1 MWYNILLAA
10 LFGVL
15 EGITE
20 WLPVSSTG
28 HLILLENFV
37 RFPVRED
44 FFELF
49 EVVIQLGA
57 ILAVVVLYF
66 RTLNPFSPRK
76 SRAERRD
83 TWHLWGLVLLA
94 ALPSALL
101 GLLLDDLLDTYLYN
115 AATVCV
121 TLVLYGALFILIE
134 KRRKTI
140 PSTGQIQDITP
151 HTALCIGAFQVLSL
165 IPGTSRSGATV
176 LGGLLLGL
184 ARPAAAEF
192 SFFLG
197 IPTMVGASALKGA
210 KFFLHGNLLSHEEIL
225 MLSAGTLAAFLTSTL
240 TIRALLGFVR
250 RHSFAAFGIYRII
263 LGTVVL
269 GYFVLIG

>member
-57 ILAVVVLYF
+57 ILAVAVLYF
-66 RTLNPFSPRK
+66 RTLNPFSPGK

-83 TWHLWGLVLLA
+83 TWRLWRLVLLA

-101 GLLLDDLLDTYLYN
+101 GLLLDDLLDAYLYN
-115 AATVCV
+115 AVTVCV
-121 TLVLYGALFILIE
+121 TLILYGAVFIIVE
-134 KRRKTI
+134 KRRKAA
-140 PSTGQIQDITP
+140 PSMGQINSLTP
-151 HTALCIGAFQVLSL
+151 RTALFVGAFQVLSL

-184 ARPAAAEF
+184 TRPAAAEF

-197 IPTMVGASALKGA
+197 IPTMVGASGLKVG
-210 KFFLHGNLLSHEEIL
+210 KFLIEGNLLTCEELL
-225 MLSAGTLAAFLTSTL
+225 MLSAGTLAAFLTSL
-240 TIRALLGFVR
+240 LSIHALLGFVR
-250 RHSFAAFGIYRII
+250 RHSFAAFGIYRILLGCAVLLI
-263 LGTVVL
+263 LIL
-269 GYFVLIG
+269 

>member
-1 MWYNILLAA
+1 MWYNVLLAA

-37 RFPVRED
+37 RFPVRQE

-57 ILAVVVLYF
+57 ILAVAILHF
-66 RTLNPFSPRK
+66 HTLNPFSPK
-76 SRAERRD
+76 KTSAAQRD
-83 TWHLWGLVLLA
+83 TWYLWGMVLLA

-115 AATVCV
+115 STTVCV
-121 TLVLYGALFILIE
+121 TLIFYGLLFILIE
-134 KRRKTI
+134 KRRKAI
-140 PSTGQIQDITP
+140 PSIVQTQDITP
-151 HTALCIGAFQVLSL
+151 RTALFVGAFQTLSL

-184 ARPAAAEF
+184 ARPVAAEF

-197 IPTMVGASALKGA
+197 IPTMVGASGLKA
-210 KFFLHGNLLSHEEIL
+210 VKFFAEGNLLTRGEWL
-225 MLSAGTLAAFLTSTL
+225 MLSVGTLTAFLMSLL
-240 TIRALLGFVR
+240 TIRVLLGFVR
-250 RHSFAAFGIYRII
+250 RHSFAVFGIYRILLGCAVLFSLI
-263 LGTVVL
+263 L
-269 GYFVLIG
+269 